1 MQVSDNSTAD
11 LHQIKMKAE
20 SHLMYKIGI
29 GTHMY
34 YTPIIVILGL
44 CGNLSSLLVL
54 LNKKNRKNSCYILM
68 ASLEASDSVLLGIA
82 GYHWFR

>member
-1 MQVSDNSTAD
+1 
-11 LHQIKMKAE
+11 MKAE
-20 SHLMYKIGI
+20 SYLMYRIGI

-34 YTPIIVILGL
+34 YTPVLVIVGL
-44 CGNLSSLLVL
+44 FGNLLSLLVL

-68 ASLEASDSVLLGIA
+68 ASLAVSDSVLLGIA

>member
-1 MQVSDNSTAD
+1 MHVSDNSTVD

-20 SHLMYKIGI
+20 SYLMYKIGI

-34 YTPIIVILGL
+34 YTPVRVIIGL

-54 LNKKNRKNSCYILM
+54 LNKKNKKNSCYILM
-68 ASLEASDSVLLGIA
+68 ASLAASDSVLLCIA